1 MLVLLILVID
11 WKPLSR
17 FEVFPLGI
25 LGSLVADFMQ
35 EGMVFARTL
44 CMISQGLGEWVQII
58 DNFEKLVY
66 YYLAKKRKRGR
77 DTQYSPQKTNKSNQ
91 LRFFHKI

>member
-44 CMISQGLGEWVQII
+44 CMISQGLGEWV
-58 DNFEKLVY
+58 
-66 YYLAKKRKRGR
+66 
-77 DTQYSPQKTNKSNQ
+77 
-91 LRFFHKI
+91 